1 MPTHGLDAADEL
13 IGQTLGRFKILEEI
27 GRTAMSTV
35 YKAWFTSLEVYVAL
49 KVLAPHLATRPS
61 AVKRFHQEARRAA
74 SLQHPNIIHIYDV
87 GTERGYHYF
96 AMKYVEG
103 QSLKQKLHGAGK
115 PLDILQAL
123 AIFRQ
128 VAIALDHAHR
138 EGVIHLDVNPNNVL
152 LDAPGAVYLTDFGIA
167 RVAEESDDSAQ
178 EVLVGTP
185 GYSSPEQVQGQNVD
199 ARSDI
204 FSLGVVLYQM
214 VTAQLPFQSETNVG
228 YIWQILHEDPR
239 PPHEVNPRV
248 PMSLGTAI
256 LKALSK
262 DPKQRYQRL
271 AEMIRDVEKAH
282 RPATPL
288 GRLSQV
294 VRAAISNF
302 GSVLT
307 GLSARR
313 RNVLAIVGGMGTGL
327 LILVCVISSVLQTPQ
342 VVPPPVL
349 RSSVTPTL
357 TPGRTPTH
365 VPTVTPAA
373 THRPGS
379 SSISTSVPPSAT
391 PMGSGRIAF
400 VSNRDG
406 NNEIYVM
413 NTDGSGVT
421 RLTSNPSDDASPSWS
436 PDGGRIDFVSDRDGN
451 YEVYVMNDDGSG
463 VTRLT
468 NNQHADWGPSWSP
481 GGTRIAFVSDRDGD
495 DDIYVMS
502 LDGSGHTN
510 LTNNTAEDWWPC
522 WSPDGSR
529 IALVS
534 DRDGDSEIYT
544 MDADGSDV
552 DCLTND
558 SGFDLSWSPDGTHIA
573 FVSDRDGNWEV
584 YIMSADGSGQR
595 NLTNNPAKDWWPW
608 WSPDGRHMTFVSDRD
623 GNHEIYVMNTD
634 GSGVTNLTNNAA
646 WDASPSWSP
655 S

>member
-1 MPTHGLDAADEL
+1 MSSSTANSGNQLL
-13 IGQTLGRFKILEEI
+13 GQTLGRFEILEEI

-35 YKAWFTSLEVYVAL
+35 YKAWFTSLEVDVAV
-49 KVLAPHLATRPS
+49 KVLAPHLAARPA

-87 GTERGYHYF
+87 GADKGYHYF

-103 QSLKQKLHGAGK
+103 QSLKEKLQSAGK
-115 PLDILQAL
+115 PLDVSDAL

-128 VAIALDHAHR
+128 VAAALEHAHR
-138 EGVIHLDVNPNNVL
+138 EGTIHLDINPNNVL
-152 LDAPGAVYLTDFGIA
+152 LDVSGTVYLSDFGIA

-214 VTAQLPFQSETNVG
+214 VTGQLPFQSETNVG
-228 YIWQILHEDPR
+228 YMWQILHEDPR
-239 PPHEVNPRV
+239 PPHEINPRV
-248 PMSLGTAI
+248 LMSLGRAV

-262 DPKQRYQRL
+262 DPKERYQHL
-271 AEMIRDVEKAH
+271 AEMIGDVEKT
-282 RPATPL
+282 RTL
-288 GRLSQV
+288 TTVTGRLSQGFG
-294 VRAAISNF
+294 ATISNLRF
-302 GSVLT
+302 RLRAVSL
-307 GLSARR
+307 RR
-313 RNVLAIVGGMGTGL
+313 RDMLAIVGGSSIGL
-327 LILVCVISSVLQTPQ
+327 LILVW
-342 VVPPPVL
+342 VVYLSLP
-349 RSSVTPTL
+349 
-357 TPGRTPTH
+357 
-365 VPTVTPAA
+365 
-373 THRPGS
+373 RPGVAPP
-379 SSISTSVPPSAT
+379 SVPPSSPTPTPTIFAGPTHTPSRSPTTTTIPPIAT
-391 PMGSGRIAF
+391 PTPGGRIAF

-413 NTDGSGVT
+413 NADGSGVT
-421 RLTSNPSDDASPSWS
+421 RLTNNPSDDASPSWS
-436 PDGGRIDFVSDRDGN
+436 PDARRIDFVSNRDGN

-468 NNQHADWGPSWSP
+468 NNQRADWGPSWSP
-481 GGTRIAFVSDRDGD
+481 GGTRIAFVSDPHGD

-529 IALVS
+529 IAFVS

-552 DCLTND
+552 DCLTSD
-558 SGFDLSWSPDGTHIA
+558 SGFDLSWSPDGKHIA

-584 YIMSADGSGQR
+584 YVMNADGSEQR
-595 NLTNNPAKDWWPW
+595 NVTNKRAKDWWPW

-623 GNHEIYVMNTD
+623 GNYEIYVMNTD